1 MRGKNIIWAAA
12 VLAVGLVAGCG
23 VLVLGFRW
31 VVADATGRLVTAV
44 ERHGV
49 LTRQAGANAGL
60 PIEQAV
66 NRLTAQVDVHGK
78 SITDAGRTIAEG
90 ATAAGQQIAEGAT
103 TAGRTIGGGAVVA
116 GRNIREGATTAGR
129 EISKPHVTMEG
140 PVPIVD
146 QQPLR
151 IEGTAPDG
159 SLPVD
164 AELGGQEPRK
174 R

>member
-1 MRGKNIIWAAA
+1 MTGKNIIGAAA

-23 VLVLGFRW
+23 VLVLGARW

-44 ERHGV
+44 ERHGEM
-49 LTRQAGANAGL
+49 TRQAGDSAGQ
-60 PIEQAV
+60 PIGLAMD
-66 NRLTAQVDVHGK
+66 RLTARVDEHGQ
-78 SITDAGRTIAEG
+78 SVAIAGRTIAEG
-90 ATAAGQQIAEGAT
+90 ATS
-103 TAGRTIGGGAVVA
+103 AGRTIGGGAVVA
-116 GRNIREGATTAGR
+116 GRNIRDGATTAGR
-129 EISKPHVTMEG
+129 EIAKPHVTMAG

-151 IEGTAPDG
+151 VQGTAPDG